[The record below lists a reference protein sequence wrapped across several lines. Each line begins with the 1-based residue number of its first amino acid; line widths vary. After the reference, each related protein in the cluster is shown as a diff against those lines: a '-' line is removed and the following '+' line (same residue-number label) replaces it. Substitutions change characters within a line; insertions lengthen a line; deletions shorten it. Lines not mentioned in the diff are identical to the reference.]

1 MALPLNSLIMGDH
14 KVKQSLE
21 EWDRF
26 VDGIDA
32 IGKALVQ
39 QKGLTEPQD
48 KYEII
53 FSALQA
59 YETIEPEMIEINKR
73 NRERAKGLRIVE

>member
-32 IGKALVQ
+32 IGRALVEQ
-39 QKGLTEPQD
+39 RGLSEPQD
-48 KYEII
+48 KYEVI

-59 YETIEPEMIEINKR
+59 YEKIEPDMIAINKR
-73 NRERAKGLRIVE
+73 NKMRIKPLSIVE

>member
-1 MALPLNSLIMGDH
+1 MGDH
-14 KVKQSLE
+14 KVKQSLD

-32 IGKALVQ
+32 IGKALVE
-39 QKGLTEPQD
+39 QKGLTAPQD

-53 FSALQA
+53 FDALMA
-59 YETIEPEMIEINKR
+59 YEKIEPEMIEINRR
-73 NRERAKGLRIVE
+73 NKLKSLNRLRLVD